1 MKDMLGYAGK
11 VCVVTGASSGMG
23 RSLAEMLIE
32 QGAEVWTASRGEVA
46 LEGQASWVKL
56 DQVSRDSIDAAFAQL
71 PAKIDCF
78 FGVAGVSGLKNDY
91 VETFII
97 DFVANKYLLDTY
109 LAERMVSG
117 GTITFVTSTAGVRW
131 AKEELIEEY
140 RAIVEADG
148 WDATVEA
155 VHDLD
160 MDDAG
165 GNMAYMLA
173 KRAMNFLVASK
184 CAEYAVRDVRIN
196 AVLPCSTASRFASE
210 FFEIMPGAKKQ
221 FEASVGNGKPLADP
235 SVMGKACLYLGS
247 DLAEY
252 VSGQCLVV
260 DWGLEAAT
268 LTGQVMDM
276 LGMEL
281 VD

>member
-1 MKDMLGYAGK
+1 MKDMLGYSGK

-23 RSLAEMLIE
+23 ASLAEMLIE

-46 LEGQASWVKL
+46 LEGQAGWVRL
-56 DQVSRDSIDAAFAQL
+56 DQVSRDSIDAAFSAL
-71 PAKIDCF
+71 PEEIDCF
-78 FGVAGVSGLKNDY
+78 FGVAGVSGLKNNY
-91 VETFII
+91 VDTFTI
-97 DFVANKYLLDTY
+97 DFVANKYILDEY
-109 LAERMVSG
+109 LSKRVAPG
-117 GTITFVTSTAGVRW
+117 GSITFVTSTAGVRW
-131 AKEELIEEY
+131 AKEELIAEY
-140 RAIVEADG
+140 KAIVDADG

-155 VHDLD
+155 IHDLD
-160 MDDAG
+160 MDEVG

-173 KRAMNFLVASK
+173 KRAMNYMVAAK
-184 CAEYAVRDVRIN
+184 AAEYATRDVRIN
-196 AVLPCSTASRFASE
+196 AVLPCSTGSRFATE
-210 FFEIMPGAKKQ
+210 FFEIMPSARKQ
-221 FEASVGNGKPLADP
+221 FEQSVGNGKPMADP

-252 VSGQCLVV
+252 VSGHCLVV

-281 VD
+281 T

>member
-11 VCVVTGASSGMG
+11 TCVVTGASSGMG

-32 QGAEVWTASRGEVA
+32 QGATVWTASRGEVA
-46 LEGQASWVKL
+46 LEGQAGWVPL
-56 DQVSRDSIDAAFAQL
+56 DQISRDAIDAAFAQL
-71 PAKIDCF
+71 PETIDCF
-78 FGVAGVSGLKNDY
+78 FGVAGVSGVKNDY
-91 VETFII
+91 IETFTI
-97 DFVANKYLLDTY
+97 DFVANKYLLDEY
-109 LAERMVSG
+109 LANRMAPG
-117 GTITFVTSTAGVRW
+117 GSITFVTSTAGVRW
-131 AKEELIEEY
+131 AKEELIDEY
-140 RAIVEADG
+140 REIVEADG
-148 WDATVEA
+148 WDETIEA
-155 VHDLD
+155 IHELD

-184 CAEYAVRDVRIN
+184 AAEFAARDVRIN
-196 AVLPCSTASRFASE
+196 AVLPCSTASRFMTE
-210 FFEIMPGAKKQ
+210 FFEVMPSAKKQ
-221 FEASVGNGKPLADP
+221 FEQSVGNGKPIADP

-247 DLAEY
+247 ELAEY
-252 VSGQCLVV
+252 VSGHCLIV

>member
-1 MKDMLGYAGK
+1 MKDLLGYNGK
-11 VCVVTGASSGMG
+11 VCVVTGARSGMG
-23 RSLAEMLIE
+23 ASLAQMLVE

-46 LEGQASWVKL
+46 LEGQAGWAKL
-56 DQVSRDSIDAAFAQL
+56 DQVSRDSIDAAFSEL
-71 PAKIDCF
+71 PEKIDCF
-78 FGVAGVSGLKNDY
+78 FGVAGVSGLKNNY
-91 VETFII
+91 VDTFII
-97 DFVANKYLLDTY
+97 DFVANKYILDEY
-109 LAERMVSG
+109 LSKRVAPG
-117 GTITFVTSTAGVRW
+117 GSITFVTSTAGVRW
-131 AKEELIEEY
+131 AKEELIAEY
-140 RAIVEADG
+140 KAIVEADG

-155 VHDLD
+155 IHDLD
-160 MDDAG
+160 MDDVG

-173 KRAMNFLVASK
+173 KRAMNYMVAAK
-184 CAEYAVRDVRIN
+184 AAEYATRDVRIN
-196 AVLPCSTASRFASE
+196 AVLPCSTGSRFATE
-210 FFEIMPGAKKQ
+210 FFEIMPSSRKQ
-221 FEASVGNGKPLADP
+221 FEQSVGNGKPIADP

-252 VSGQCLVV
+252 VSGHCLVV

>member
-1 MKDMLGYAGK
+1 MHDFLNYAGK

-23 RSLAEMLIE
+23 RALAEMLVD
-32 QGAEVWTASRGEVA
+32 QGAVVWTASRGQAEVP
-46 LEGQASWVKL
+46 GQAGWVKL
-56 DQVSRDSIDAAFAQL
+56 DQVSQNSIDEAFANL
-71 PAKIDCF
+71 PEQIDCF
-78 FGVAGVSGLKNDY
+78 FGVAGVSGVKNDHI
-91 VETFII
+91 ETFTI

-109 LAERMVSG
+109 LATRMTPG
-117 GTITFVTSTAGVRW
+117 GSITFVTSTAGVRW
-131 AKEELIEEY
+131 AKEELIDEY
-140 RAIVEADG
+140 RDIVEAGG
-148 WDATVEA
+148 WDATIDAIHE
-155 VHDLD
+155 LD

-184 CAEYAVRDVRIN
+184 AAEYAQRDVRIN
-196 AVLPCSTASRFASE
+196 AVLPCSTGSRFMTE
-210 FFEIMPGAKKQ
+210 FYEAMPSAKKQ
-221 FEASVGNGKPLADP
+221 FEASVGNGKPIADP

-252 VSGQCLVV
+252 VSGHCLVV

-268 LTGQVMDM
+268 LTGQLPDM

-281 VD
+281 T

>member
-1 MKDMLGYAGK
+1 MHDFLNYAGK

-23 RSLAEMLIE
+23 RALAEMLVD
-32 QGAEVWTASRGEVA
+32 QGAVVWTASRGQAEVP
-46 LEGQASWVKL
+46 GQAGWVKL
-56 DQVSRDSIDAAFAQL
+56 DQVSQNSIDEAFANL
-71 PAKIDCF
+71 PEQIDCF
-78 FGVAGVSGLKNDY
+78 FGVAGVSGVKNDY
-91 VETFII
+91 IETFTI

-109 LAERMVSG
+109 LATRMVPG
-117 GTITFVTSTAGVRW
+117 GSITFVTSTAGVRW
-131 AKEELIEEY
+131 SKEELIDEY
-140 RAIVEADG
+140 RDIVEAGG
-148 WDATVEA
+148 WDATIDAIHE
-155 VHDLD
+155 LD

-184 CAEYAVRDVRIN
+184 AAEYAQRDVRIN
-196 AVLPCSTASRFASE
+196 AVLPCSTGSRFMTE
-210 FFEIMPGAKKQ
+210 FYEAMPSAKKQ
-221 FEASVGNGKPLADP
+221 FEASVGNGKPIADP

-252 VSGQCLVV
+252 VSGHCLVV

-268 LTGQVMDM
+268 LTGQLPDM

-281 VD
+281 T

>member
-1 MKDMLGYAGK
+1 MRDLLGYAGK
-11 VCVVTGASSGMG
+11 TCVVTGASSGMG
-23 RSLAEMLIE
+23 RSLAEMLVE
-32 QGAEVWTASRGEVA
+32 QGAQVWTASRGEVE
-46 LEGQASWVKL
+46 LEGQAGWVRL
-56 DQVSRDSIDAAFAQL
+56 DQADRASIDAAFAQL
-71 PAKIDCF
+71 PERIDCF

-91 VETFII
+91 TETFVI
-97 DFVANKYLLDTY
+97 DFVANKYLLDEY
-109 LAERMVSG
+109 LAKRVAPG
-117 GTITFVTSTAGVRW
+117 GSITFVTSTAGVRW

-140 RAIVEADG
+140 RAVVEADG
-148 WDATVEA
+148 WDATVDA
-155 VHDLD
+155 IHDLD
-160 MDDAG
+160 MDDCG

-184 CAEYAVRDVRIN
+184 AAEYAGRDVRIN

-210 FFEIMPGAKKQ
+210 FFEIMPGARKQ

-252 VSGQCLVV
+252 VSGHCLVV

>member
-11 VCVVTGASSGMG
+11 TCVVTGASSGMG

-32 QGAEVWTASRGEVA
+32 QGATVWTASRGEVA
-46 LEGQASWVKL
+46 LEGQAGWVPL
-56 DQVSRDSIDAAFAQL
+56 DQISRDAIDAAFAQL
-71 PAKIDCF
+71 PETIDCF
-78 FGVAGVSGLKNDY
+78 FGVAGVSGVKNDY
-91 VETFII
+91 IETFTI
-97 DFVANKYLLDTY
+97 DFVANKYLLDEY
-109 LAERMVSG
+109 LANRMAPSG
-117 GTITFVTSTAGVRW
+117 SITFVTSTAGVRW
-131 AKEELIEEY
+131 AKEELIDEY
-140 RAIVEADG
+140 REIVEADG
-148 WDATVEA
+148 WDETIEA
-155 VHDLD
+155 IHELD

-184 CAEYAVRDVRIN
+184 AAEFAARDVRIN
-196 AVLPCSTASRFASE
+196 AVLPCSTASRFMTE
-210 FFEIMPGAKKQ
+210 FFEVMPSAKKQ
-221 FEASVGNGKPLADP
+221 FEQSVGNGKPIADP

-247 DLAEY
+247 ELAEY
-252 VSGQCLVV
+252 VSGHCLIV

>member
-1 MKDMLGYAGK
+1 MRDYLGYSGK

-23 RSLAEMLIE
+23 ASLAEMLIDC
-32 QGAEVWTASRGEVA
+32 GAQVWTASRGEVT
-46 LEGQASWVKL
+46 LEGQAGWVKL
-56 DQVSRDSIDAAFAQL
+56 DQVSRESIDAAFAQL
-71 PAKIDCF
+71 PEKIDCF

-91 VETFII
+91 VETFTI

-109 LAERMVSG
+109 LSKRVAPG
-117 GTITFVTSTAGVRW
+117 GSITFVTSTAGVRW
-131 AKEELIEEY
+131 AKEELIDEY
-140 RAIVEADG
+140 KAIVDADG
-148 WDATVEA
+148 WDATIEA
-155 VHDLD
+155 IHELD
-160 MDDAG
+160 MDDVG

-173 KRAMNFLVASK
+173 KRAMNYLVAAK
-184 CAEYAVRDVRIN
+184 AAEFAGRDVRIN
-196 AVLPCSTASRFASE
+196 SVLPCSTGSRFATE
-210 FFEIMPGAKKQ
+210 FFEIMPSARKQ
-221 FEASVGNGKPLADP
+221 FEQSVGNGKPMADP

-247 DLAEY
+247 ELAEY
-252 VSGQCLVV
+252 VSGHCLVV

>member
-23 RSLAEMLIE
+23 GALAQMLIE

-46 LEGQASWVKL
+46 LEGQAGWVKL
-56 DQVSRDSIDAAFAQL
+56 DQQYRESIDEAFAKF
-71 PAKIDCF
+71 PEKIDCF
-78 FGVAGVSGLKNDY
+78 FGVAGVSGVKNDY
-91 VETFII
+91 VETFTI

-109 LAERMVSG
+109 LAKRMAPG
-117 GTITFVTSTAGVRW
+117 GSIVFVTSTAGVRW
-131 AKEELIEEY
+131 AKEELVNEY
-140 RAIVEADG
+140 KAIVEADG
-148 WDATVEA
+148 WDATIEA
-155 VHDLD
+155 IHELD
-160 MDDAG
+160 MDEAG

-184 CAEYAVRDVRIN
+184 CAEFASRDVRIN
-196 AVLPCSTASRFASE
+196 AVLPCSTGSRFMTE
-210 FFEIMPGAKKQ
+210 FYEVMLGAKKQ
-221 FEASVGNGKPLADP
+221 FEASVGNGKPIADP

-247 DLAEY
+247 ELAEY
-252 VSGQCLVV
+252 VSGHCLVV

-268 LTGQVMDM
+268 LSGQVMDM